1 MTVKAWTDGA
11 SRGGKGLPPLARKSP
26 NSSTVV
32 GTRCVHRAKLS
43 KE

>member
-26 NSSTVV
+26 SAVV
-32 GTRCVHRAKLS
+32 VVL
-43 KE
+43 